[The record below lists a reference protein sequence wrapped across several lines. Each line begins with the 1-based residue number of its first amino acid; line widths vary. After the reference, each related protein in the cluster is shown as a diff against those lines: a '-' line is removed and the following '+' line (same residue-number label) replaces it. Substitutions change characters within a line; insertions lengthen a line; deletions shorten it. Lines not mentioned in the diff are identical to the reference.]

1 MVPNGLRPLFKLLNA
16 CDRGEDDGVEIL
28 SSKRRGST
36 RVHTLLLSLP
46 LTAARA
52 RDRVEKLFFSV
63 FRVFFLC
70 FSRIFDVSK
79 CISPVLWCRE
89 SRLTRELEIT
99 EEIHRKRIRISETQK
114 LLSVS
119 VHQAIF
125 SHMLSVNPNVKIGCD
140 LLQVTVSTV
149 SYLK

>member
-99 EEIHRKRIRISETQK
+99 EEIREKESEYQK
-114 LLSVS
+114 PKNCYPFLFTKL
-119 VHQAIF
+119 F
-125 SHMLSVNPNVKIGCD
+125 SHICCPSIRMSKLGVICSRSP
-140 LLQVTVSTV
+140 SPP
-149 SYLK
+149 SPS